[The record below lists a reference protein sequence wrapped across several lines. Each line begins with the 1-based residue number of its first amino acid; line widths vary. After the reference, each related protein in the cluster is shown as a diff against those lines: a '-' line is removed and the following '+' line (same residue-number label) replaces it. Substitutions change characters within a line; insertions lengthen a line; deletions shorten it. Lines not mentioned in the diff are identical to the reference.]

1 MSEFTFVLFV
11 CPLLVFIF
19 SVIGTRITKT
29 YYIMPIIT
37 FAIFLIV
44 AVTLFNRSFFF
55 WVGMYSIFS
64 FLVSYMTLLFVKGDK
79 EVEKK
84 Q

>member
-1 MSEFTFVLFV
+1 MSEFIFVLFV
-11 CPLLVFIF
+11 CPLLIFIL

-29 YYIMPIIT
+29 YYVMPIIT
-37 FAIFLIV
+37 FAIFLIF

-64 FLVSYMTLLFVKGDK
+64 FLVSYITLLFVKGEK
-79 EVEKK
+79 EVDKK

>member
-1 MSEFTFVLFV
+1 MREFIFALLV

-29 YYIMPIIT
+29 YYVMPIIT
-37 FAIFLIV
+37 FAIFLIL

-64 FLVSYMTLLFVKGDK
+64 FLVSYITLLFVKANK
-79 EVEKK
+79 EIEKQK
-84 Q
+84 

>member
-1 MSEFTFVLFV
+1 MNEFIFALLV

-29 YYIMPIIT
+29 YYVMPIIT
-37 FAIFLIV
+37 FAIFLIL

-55 WVGMYSIFS
+55 WIGMYSIFS
-64 FLVSYMTLLFVKGDK
+64 FLVSYITLLFVKGEK
-79 EVEKK
+79 EVDKK

>member
-1 MSEFTFVLFV
+1 MSEFIFALLV

-29 YYIMPIIT
+29 YYVMPIIT
-37 FAIFLIV
+37 FAVFLIL
-44 AVTLFNRSFFF
+44 AVTVFNRSFFF

-64 FLVSYMTLLFVKGDK
+64 FLVSYLTLLFVKANK
-79 EVEKK
+79 EIEKQK
-84 Q
+84 